1 MTDWTKLPAEELMKI
16 AEKHYREAYGQ
27 AIDYIRLLSKETL
40 VTMLNNLDNY
50 QRMLNRKFSD
60 EEAT

>member
-1 MTDWTKLPAEELMKI
+1 MTDWTKLPAEELVKI

-27 AIDYIRLLSKETL
+27 ALHYITSLSKETL
-40 VTMLNNLDNY
+40 VVMLNNLDNY
-50 QRMLNRKFSD
+50 QRMLKKRFSD